1 MWKELRLTSVSF
13 ARIIDSRHHSSVH
26 GTKIFGLLFKKIM
39 SLDDYEVG
47 RMSGKGKFSTVYKAK
62 RKSDNLTVALK
73 KIAVDVMDKKDV
85 EACMQEV
92 ALLQNVT
99 NHPNIIN
106 YLDSFLDDHYLVIVL
121 EWAGAGDLKRQLDK
135 AQQKSARFDE
145 GLVWKIF
152 NQIASAL
159 LHMHRKRTMHRDLKP
174 ANIFLTAKG
183 MVKLGDLG
191 LGRYLSEAT
200 LEAFTKVGT
209 PLYMSPEMLSGK
221 RGSGYTWKSDV
232 YSLGC
237 VLYELAMLR
246 APFKE
251 PGMTFQELCKR
262 VIRGD
267 YEHLP
272 KVFSDEMRDIVDG
285 MLATDPDKRPD
296 LEEICAISEAMTEKY
311 AKLKSDRKERE
322 GKMADAG
329 GKSKK

>member
-121 EWAGAGDLKRQLDK
+121 EWAGAGDLKRRNKNL
-135 AQQKSARFDE
+135 
-145 GLVWKIF
+145 
-152 NQIASAL
+152 
-159 LHMHRKRTMHRDLKP
+159 RDL
-174 ANIFLTAKG
+174 TKG
-183 MVKLGDLG
+183 SFGKFSTKLQVHCCTCIER
-191 LGRYLSEAT
+191 GRCIAT
-200 LEAFTKVGT
+200 
-209 PLYMSPEMLSGK
+209 
-221 RGSGYTWKSDV
+221 
-232 YSLGC
+232 
-237 VLYELAMLR
+237 
-246 APFKE
+246 
-251 PGMTFQELCKR
+251 
-262 VIRGD
+262 
-267 YEHLP
+267 
-272 KVFSDEMRDIVDG
+272 
-285 MLATDPDKRPD
+285 
-296 LEEICAISEAMTEKY
+296 
-311 AKLKSDRKERE
+311 
-322 GKMADAG
+322 
-329 GKSKK
+329 